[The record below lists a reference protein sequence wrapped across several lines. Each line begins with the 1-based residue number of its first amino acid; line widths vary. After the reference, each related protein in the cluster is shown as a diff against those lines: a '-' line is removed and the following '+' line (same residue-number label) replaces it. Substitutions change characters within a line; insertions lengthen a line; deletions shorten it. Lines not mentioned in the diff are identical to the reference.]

1 MAATVIYADRDG
13 MVVLHCPV
21 CEKSRRE
28 PVAKFPSNV
37 PLKINCHACGAGYEI
52 EIEVR
57 KHFRKTIEF
66 DGLMSRLEPEGLS
79 EKIAIVNLSYGGCG
93 FNASPKHGL
102 ELGNRIRVTFT
113 LDDAMKTTLRKE
125 ATVRFVKGRYVG
137 CEFSSTAGGMEPD
150 IGFYLWKL

>member
-1 MAATVIYADRDG
+1 MSATVIYADKDG
-13 MVVLHCPV
+13 LVILHCPV

-37 PLKINCHACGAGYEI
+37 PFKVDCPACGASYEI

-57 KHFRKTIEF
+57 KSFRKEVEF
-66 DGLMSRLEPEGLS
+66 EGLLSRLEPEGLS
-79 EKIAIVNLSYGGCG
+79 EKIAIVNLSYSGCG

-102 ELGNRIRVTFT
+102 ELGNKIRITFT

-125 ATVRFVKGRYVG
+125 ATVRFVKGRYIG
-137 CEFSSTAGGMEPD
+137 CEFVVKPGGMEPD
-150 IGFYLWKL
+150 ISFYLWKL